1 MSMRPPRSS
10 RRETEVMAEDHVA
23 APSDQPSGQVAVPGA
38 LSSSEVSGPWD
49 PLPLS
54 VVADLMA
61 RTERPW
67 LIAGGHAIDLF
78 VGRTTR
84 EHADIDVLLL
94 RRDQQA
100 VHEVLPGW
108 ETFAADPPGQLRPW
122 PAGEILPDGV
132 HDIWCRP
139 DPGSPWQLQFMLDEA
154 EGDLWVSRRNA
165 QVRRPLGELRHTSAS
180 GFPISHLRSNCSTR
194 PGDDAPRTSRIS
206 TARCRFCR
214 VSSGTG
220 SGPPS
225 PEPPPT
231 TPGWAGCPDA
241 QQPTGPWP
249 GRRRR

>member
-1 MSMRPPRSS
+1 
-10 RRETEVMAEDHVA
+10 MAEDHVA

-38 LSSSEVSGPWD
+38 LSSSEVSRPWD

-84 EHADIDVLLL
+84 EHADIDVLL

-180 GFPISHLRSNCSTR
+180 GFPYL
-194 PGDDAPRTSRIS
+194 APEVQLFYK
-206 TARCRFCR
+206 AR
-214 VSSGTG
+214 
-220 SGPPS
+220 
-225 PEPPPT
+225 
-231 TPGWAGCPDA
+231 
-241 QQPTGPWP
+241 
-249 GRRRR
+249 GRRPKDEQDLDSALPLLSGEQRDWLRAAIARTAPDHPWLGRLP